1 MLQDHR
7 GHLLFSCKLFLR
19 FSHLLFGSSGSS
31 RSSVQWRPRPRPS
44 RGQKQKTTRDT
55 IIPLAPLSLSSFLQ
69 MSEFCQKTKAVQ
81 LLPHNRRPR
90 HSRFSRSSQSLV
102 GAAAAAAA
110 STRRTRQN
118 SEAASAESDKKM
130 RRDEKRLACFN
141 FFIHTL
147 PVQPQPQPQP
157 QPSPSPLL
165 PPLFDK
171 SSQDKMKTI
180 ISTRLSFSLYLSNLG
195 FFQSSTTTTLLLVR
209 YHTMYYH
216 GWQEQTHVHFLSS
229 DSPPASK

>member
-1 MLQDHR
+1 MFQDHR

-19 FSHLLFGSSGSS
+19 FSHLLLEAAAAA
-31 RSSVQWRPRPRPS
+31 SSVQWRPRPS

-81 LLPHNRRPR
+81 LLPHNRRRRRLSR
-90 HSRFSRSSQSLV
+90 HSRFSRSSSQSLV
-102 GAAAAAAA
+102 GAAT
-110 STRRTRQN
+110 TRRTRQN

-147 PVQPQPQPQP
+147 PVQPQPQPPSPPP
-157 QPSPSPLL
+157 QPPV
-165 PPLFDK
+165 F
-171 SSQDKMKTI
+171 
-180 ISTRLSFSLYLSNLG
+180 FSL
-195 FFQSSTTTTLLLVR
+195 
-209 YHTMYYH
+209 H
-216 GWQEQTHVHFLSS
+216 
-229 DSPPASK
+229 PPSI